1 MEFTYIIKEDKIIQI
16 RPEEVLGEDV
26 EMDFEDIIYL
36 GLSID
41 KLTKTPFL
49 LNVTSNEHDFV
60 IESDDSSYL
69 LALYQEISPKLLER
83 DFVEKQEDIDDDFA
97 VIATVEED

>member
-16 RPEEVLGEDV
+16 RPEEVLGNDI
-26 EMDFEDIIYL
+26 EMDFKDIIYL
-36 GLSID
+36 GLS
-41 KLTKTPFL
+41 KLTKAPFL
-49 LNVTSNEHDFV
+49 LNVTSNDHDFV

-83 DFVEKQEDIDDDFA
+83 DFIEKQEDIDDDFA